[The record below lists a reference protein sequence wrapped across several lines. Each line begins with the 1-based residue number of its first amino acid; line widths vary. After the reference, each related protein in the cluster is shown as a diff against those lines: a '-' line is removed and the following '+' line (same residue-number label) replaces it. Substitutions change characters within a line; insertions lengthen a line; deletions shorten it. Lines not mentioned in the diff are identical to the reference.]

1 MYRLKFYTTT
11 RYPTGDEETDNAIIN
26 SLPREV
32 ALCDIE
38 LGKYIKKGKTNRVT
52 SVALYQGSTIQP
64 EALLATATVRRYFKD
79 LDIPVLAKK
88 LVVEKLI
95 AENYF
100 TRRQRTEIWKALWR
114 HSAKVESLRHG
125 AYKEEIKHIKEE
137 DRWRKWTEDINKKVP
152 AISNEAMNEAVG
164 E

>member
-11 RYPTGDEETDNAIIN
+11 QYPTGNEEVDVQIIDNLPTSITLCDEELN
-26 SLPREV
+26 
-32 ALCDIE
+32 
-38 LGKYIKKGKTNRVT
+38 KYIKEGKTNRVT

-79 LDIPVLAKK
+79 LDIPVLGKK

-95 AENYF
+95 AENNF
-100 TRRQRTEIWKALWR
+100 TRTQRTEIWKALWN

-137 DRWRKWTEDINKKVP
+137 DQWRKWTDQINKKIP
-152 AISNEAMNEAVG
+152 AISNEAMG